1 MIAFNKQWQTT
12 KKEAWKRLSDCD
24 ISVFE
29 EERELYKSYSDS
41 HFENLY
47 YGNRALS
54 SEEKDEINQIS
65 FKIN

>member
-1 MIAFNKQWQTT
+1 MANNK
-12 KKEAWKRLSDCD
+12 KRGLETLVGLRY